1 MLVDAPGSNP
11 TVAGAIRQAA
21 KLTGTNFQYLLATAQ
36 VESSLNPGAAART
49 SSARGL
55 FQFVEQTWLT
65 MLKEQGAALGYGQ
78 FASAI
83 TRQPSGRYA
92 VSGPQTYR
100 QIMSLR
106 SDPTANAV
114 MAGAFTRDN
123 AAQLTARLGR
133 NPTEGE
139 LYLAHF
145 LGASGAGRLI
155 GLAEAKPGARA
166 ADAFPHAARANRS
179 IFYDRLGRA
188 RSASDVYRLMVN
200 RYDVA
205 RNDPVKPA
213 ATQLAAAET
222 SPGRAAVAPDTAQI
236 TETLASA
243 ARAAGP
249 PARVGG
255 ASPVFH
261 GLFRTSGQHEAVA
274 PVVSALWSAPAGA
287 APQGTA
293 VDAVPPVPNAPQP
306 PAGHGE
312 PLDLFQEHVPD
323 ARALFRGR
331 V

>member
-1 MLVDAPGSNP
+1 MLVDAPGGNAIV
-11 TVAGAIRQAA
+11 TGAIRQAA
-21 KLTGTNFQYLLATAQ
+21 RLTGTNFQYLLATAQ
-36 VESSLNPGAAART
+36 VESGFNPNAAAPS

-65 MLKEQGAALGYGQ
+65 VLKEQGPALGYGQ
-78 FASAI
+78 YADAI
-83 TRQPSGRYA
+83 TRQPSGHYA
-92 VSGPQTYR
+92 VSDSQAYR
-100 QIMSLR
+100 QIMNLR

-133 NPTEGE
+133 KPTEGE

-155 GLAEAKPGARA
+155 DLAEAKPGSQA

-179 IFYDRLGRA
+179 IFYDRSGHA

-205 RNDPVKPA
+205 RNDPKKPA
-213 ATQLAAAET
+213 AVELAKADQSRSPPSLGGAEVLAAVH
-222 SPGRAAVAPDTAQI
+222 AVAQ
-236 TETLASA
+236 
-243 ARAAGP
+243 
-249 PARVGG
+249 PARVAD

-261 GLFRTSGQHEAVA
+261 GLFRSSGPRDGAVA
-274 PVVSALWSAPAGA
+274 PVVRALWSTPSQGA
-287 APQGTA
+287 APEQ
-293 VDAVPPVPNAPQP
+293 DAVQT
-306 PAGHGE
+306 PATADG
-312 PLDLFQEHVPD
+312 PLDLFQQHSPD